1 MTEYKK
7 RIEATTHKVEMNLDQ
22 ISPALRN
29 VGAML
34 KSLGLVGK
42 VSDFKFTNEE
52 KSKAHAK
59 LLVDVSN
66 DEVTTRLQATNAFV
80 FTLMF
85 PQ

>member
-7 RIEATTHKVEMNLDQ
+7 RIEATTRPVEMTLDQ
-22 ISPALRN
+22 INPAVRN
-29 VGAML
+29 FGAMI

-52 KSKAHAK
+52 KSKAYAK

-66 DEVTTRLQATNAFV
+66 DEINTRLLATN
-80 FTLMF
+80 
-85 PQ
+85 

>member
-1 MTEYKK
+1 
-7 RIEATTHKVEMNLDQ
+7 
-22 ISPALRN
+22 
-29 VGAML
+29 ML